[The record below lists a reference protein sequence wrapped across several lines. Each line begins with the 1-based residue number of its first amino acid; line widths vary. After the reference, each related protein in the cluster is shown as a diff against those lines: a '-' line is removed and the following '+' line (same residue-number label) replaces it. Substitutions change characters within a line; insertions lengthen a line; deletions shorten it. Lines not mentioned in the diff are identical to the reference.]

1 VRPPPSVLFC
11 HCIETDR
18 KGPPLA
24 GFSDPAFV
32 SGCLRSWTCPL
43 FGPCFWSENSRSR
56 QGSIQLRKNGLLP
69 GVAQIPAGDT
79 GRAGYGGGSPSFRYC
94 FDHSAG
100 ASRSSAAVSV
110 VACDSLRNQL
120 GCLGSFQSIRHAG
133 RSRARSAAG
142 VGGFDFCIRSFGAGI
157 FSNRLA
163 TGARG
168 TFIADRRL
176 KASFP
181 EEINM
186 KRAIGLAVL
195 VAFATPAVAADAL
208 STLPADSSTL
218 TNYYK
223 QDVYDNSQNTVG
235 KIDDVLIDKS
245 GKITALIVGVGGFLG
260 IGEKDV
266 ALPFSAVKSEKK
278 NDKWY
283 LTVDGTKDSLK
294 NAAGYKYDSST
305 TTWIA
310 DNK

>member
-1 VRPPPSVLFC
+1 
-11 HCIETDR
+11 
-18 KGPPLA
+18 
-24 GFSDPAFV
+24 
-32 SGCLRSWTCPL
+32 
-43 FGPCFWSENSRSR
+43 
-56 QGSIQLRKNGLLP
+56 
-69 GVAQIPAGDT
+69 
-79 GRAGYGGGSPSFRYC
+79 
-94 FDHSAG
+94 
-100 ASRSSAAVSV
+100 
-110 VACDSLRNQL
+110 
-120 GCLGSFQSIRHAG
+120 
-133 RSRARSAAG
+133 
-142 VGGFDFCIRSFGAGI
+142 
-157 FSNRLA
+157 
-163 TGARG
+163 
-168 TFIADRRL
+168 
-176 KASFP
+176 
-181 EEINM
+181 M

-208 STLPADSSTL
+208 STLPADSSTV

-305 TTWIA
+305 TTWVA